1 MNLNDY
7 LKDKLFFLILYLI
20 NFILILFLLVVFNS
34 NLVLIVMVLLLL
46 VLSFL
51 VYLIYDYN
59 LKKRFYDEIY
69 SIVDKNFNKLLVQEM
84 IKPMFLES
92 KILLDILRCINKYA
106 LEEINKFKHNQK
118 DFEEFMTLW
127 VHEVKLP
134 LSAITLMCEN
144 NKNRITSSIMEESL
158 KIQNYIDTILFYER
172 SYNPEKDYLIKSV
185 NLENIINKVIIKNKN
200 NFIENKIKLEI
211 HDLDVMVKTDSKWME
226 FIINQ
231 ILSNSIKY
239 ISEAPIIE
247 IYSVL
252 NKNDVCLVI
261 KDNGIGIDKDDLPR
275 IFDKGFTGKN
285 GRKKYN
291 STGIGLYLVKK
302 LCNKLNN
309 NVFVKSDNGTTVKI
323 VFPINSYTNDI
334 RGDE

>member
-1 MNLNDY
+1 M
-7 LKDKLFFLILYLI
+7 
-20 NFILILFLLVVFNS
+20 
-34 NLVLIVMVLLLL
+34 
-46 VLSFL
+46 
-51 VYLIYDYN
+51 
-59 LKKRFYDEIY
+59 
-69 SIVDKNFNKLLVQEM
+69 
-84 IKPMFLES
+84 
-92 KILLDILRCINKYA
+92 
-106 LEEINKFKHNQK
+106 
-118 DFEEFMTLW
+118 
-127 VHEVKLP
+127 
-134 LSAITLMCEN
+134 
-144 NKNRITSSIMEESL
+144 
-158 KIQNYIDTILFYER
+158 
-172 SYNPEKDYLIKSV
+172 IKSV

-200 NFIENKIKLEI
+200 NFIENKIRLEI

-239 ISEAPIIE
+239 IAETPIIE

-323 VFPINSYTNDI
+323 VFPLNSYTNDI